1 MYDGITDELIDVIA
15 QEEKICSYIDMP
27 IQHVSDP
34 VLHGMRRR
42 STNASIRETIRQ
54 LRERISDVRIRTTL
68 LLGFPGETE
77 EDVETLLRF
86 LEEVRVDRVGA
97 FIYSDEEGTPA
108 YEMSGKLSREILEER
123 LDRVMTVQM
132 EVSEQL
138 NEKMIGHV
146 YEVMVDELHEDGYYT
161 GRTAYDAPEIDN
173 AVSFRGAE
181 GHRPGDIVPVLITDA
196 YEYDLAGEEVS
207 HEFAK

>member
-1 MYDGITDELIDVIA
+1 
-15 QEEKICSYIDMP
+15 MP